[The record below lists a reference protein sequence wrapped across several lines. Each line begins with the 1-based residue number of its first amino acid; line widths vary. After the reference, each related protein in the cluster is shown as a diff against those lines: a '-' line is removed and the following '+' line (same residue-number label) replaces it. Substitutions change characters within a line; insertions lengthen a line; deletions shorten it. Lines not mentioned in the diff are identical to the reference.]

1 MEKNDHDAMAPSTSR
16 HPEDSPVV
24 VGPDLPHGGS
34 TGTSRML
41 SPVKTPQFEKETPKK
56 WDQKPTPSK
65 DKEPTP
71 PGMKATSS
79 SSGKEMQKHV
89 ESTDYKSGQE
99 PAKPMKTQRRSIQ
112 HQASHP
118 HPPHGQPNGKAPQTE
133 LFQASTTPSKKSRTG
148 SLVKP
153 RDTALQATRR
163 ETPVICEATN
173 INFVEQSQHHP
184 VEKERAAEPGVSSP
198 QSPQKEPK
206 TAEVRALL
214 SFCLFFCFTVN
225 VYP

>member
-1 MEKNDHDAMAPSTSR
+1 MCVNKMISGVLKKIFKFSVIILQWHLKSECLQN
-16 HPEDSPVV
+16 EDISVKQYPGRSLSV
-24 VGPDLPHGGS
+24 DSSLS
-34 TGTSRML
+34 LQKSL
-41 SPVKTPQFEKETPKK
+41 SPSRSGRVVTTNIVLITKY
-56 WDQKPTPSK
+56 S
-65 DKEPTP
+65 DK
-71 PGMKATSS
+71 SS
-79 SSGKEMQKHV
+79 NEIGIHC
-89 ESTDYKSGQE
+89 
-99 PAKPMKTQRRSIQ
+99 A
-112 HQASHP
+112 
-118 HPPHGQPNGKAPQTE
+118 
-133 LFQASTTPSKKSRTG
+133 ASTTPSKKSRTG